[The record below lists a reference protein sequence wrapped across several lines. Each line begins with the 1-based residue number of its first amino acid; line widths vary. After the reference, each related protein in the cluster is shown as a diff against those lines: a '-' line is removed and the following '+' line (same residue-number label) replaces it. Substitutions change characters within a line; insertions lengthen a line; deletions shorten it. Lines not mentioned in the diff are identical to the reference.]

1 MVWTVSRISMHTA
14 EELIIILEI
23 QANVKIGELDV
34 RRLLCCGYETAAVW
48 CDQVITLYVLLNT
61 ILFFLIISV
70 SFWSY
75 RKQKQI

>member
-1 MVWTVSRISMHTA
+1 MAVKVDVYLQDGRFWPVSRISMHTA

-48 CDQVITLYVLLNT
+48 CDQVPRSLYMCYGT
-61 ILFFLIISV
+61 QYCFS
-70 SFWSY
+70 
-75 RKQKQI
+75 